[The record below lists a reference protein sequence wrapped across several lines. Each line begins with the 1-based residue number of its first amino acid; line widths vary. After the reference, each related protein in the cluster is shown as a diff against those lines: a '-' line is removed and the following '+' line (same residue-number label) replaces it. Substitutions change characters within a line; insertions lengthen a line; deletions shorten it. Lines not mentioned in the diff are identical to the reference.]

1 MAEQLGKG
9 SWGVRPIQ
17 DLNPSPSLPAP
28 SLREQGLLAGRIQE
42 AGPAQRFS
50 PSGGQAHSP
59 EGGGNWLFPAWYL
72 RAGQGAGCGLARG
85 LCAPERVWPLAAET

>member
-42 AGPAQRFS
+42 AAPPSASAPAVGK
-50 PSGGQAHSP
+50 PTA
-59 EGGGNWLFPAWYL
+59 L
-72 RAGQGAGCGLARG
+72 RAEGTGYFQPG
-85 LCAPERVWPLAAET
+85 T